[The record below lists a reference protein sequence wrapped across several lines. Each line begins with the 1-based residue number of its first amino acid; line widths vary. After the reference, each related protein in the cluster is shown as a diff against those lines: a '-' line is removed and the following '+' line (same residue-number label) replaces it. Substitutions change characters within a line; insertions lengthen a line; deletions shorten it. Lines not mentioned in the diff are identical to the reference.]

1 MLKKP
6 KTNGYYKL
14 INQKT
19 GKVKLIKHYQNGLV
33 HGKIIFYWDNGQIR
47 LIGQYEMMRRT
58 GIWRTFDPNGD
69 LILEENYNS
78 QSNKETKKQ
87 VLLPI
92 NPYSRILP
100 LNPLS

>member
-6 KTNGYYKL
+6 KKNGYFRL

-19 GKVKLIKHYQNGLV
+19 GKVKIIKHYKNGIV
-33 HGKIIFYWDNGQIR
+33 HGKLLYYWDNGQVH
-47 LIGQYEMMRRT
+47 LTGQYEKMNRV
-58 GIWRTFDPNGD
+58 GIWKTYDSEGA

-78 QSNKETKKQ
+78 QGQKETNPQ

-92 NPYSRILP
+92 
-100 LNPLS
+100 

>member
-6 KTNGYYKL
+6 KKNGYYRL

-19 GKVKLIKHYQNGLV
+19 GKVKILKHYKNGIV
-33 HGKIIFYWDNGQIR
+33 HGKLLYYWDNGQVH
-47 LIGQYEMMRRT
+47 LTGQYEKMNRV
-58 GIWRTFDPNGD
+58 GIWKTYDSEGA

-78 QSNKETKKQ
+78 QGQKETNPQ

-92 NPYSRILP
+92 
-100 LNPLS
+100 